1 MFTKLRIIRNAYW
14 AWYQHVIIIYVVFDS
29 FWSSTASVPV
39 HFLCINKSL
48 QNILLLH
55 SKRQSFRFG
64 TILIQLLATNTNSVW
79 TDLTIFYKKG
89 TGLNE
94 KSWMEPYHI
103 SDQWYMS
110 RLVINPEPWCQTQ
123 TYIHTTQPSTY
134 ASDSSTS
141 MWLHSSFHNLTD
153 EHETSWTVRVGNNM
167 CLPFCFPLASFIY
180 RMLLRCWG
188 SLDIPPFMLWNMTN
202 GIMHRT
208 LERVH
213 MHKCRADN

>member
-1 MFTKLRIIRNAYW
+1 MSLISACYNYLCCFWQFLELNSIRPCSFSLYRQKSPEHSPSAL
-14 AWYQHVIIIYVVFDS
+14 QKTVIQVWNYSHTTSCHI
-29 FWSSTASVPV
+29 
-39 HFLCINKSL
+39 
-48 QNILLLH
+48 
-55 SKRQSFRFG
+55 
-64 TILIQLLATNTNSVW
+64 NTN
-79 TDLTIFYKKG
+79 LTIFYKKG

-110 RLVINPEPWCQTQ
+110 RLVINPEPWSQTQ